1 VHVQTAYIWPFAA
14 NILVSN
20 CMGFFLCRYSFMPQA
35 AATPLKWLT
44 AASIAFWWTI
54 GLYMMG
60 SQAFEL
66 GLGGF
71 GADVVSPGGDK
82 DNIAQPFWQPMTFVI
97 VAVGT
102 VQSLQDLVAYKALV
116 IVEESGTTVL
126 SWKDMHKWAMVDLMW
141 QAAVIFGFFA
151 SYFPFCLY
159 GFPEWTCISSPFF
172 AVPLSTALRDPTPRA
187 VPSVR
192 CSLKKP
198 TCAWARP
205 FCRIRYAAVLVLSL
219 PIVPHAKWTYGFIGA
234 LFSGKMAEF
243 SKLGHAWDGIKDGS
257 YGTKPKAK

>member
-1 VHVQTAYIWPFAA
+1 VPHYVAIGCWLNVLAIYMPLEDWKLAPPLSEWRMQTAYIWPFAA

-172 AVPLSTALRDPTPRA
+172 AVPL
-187 VPSVR
+187 
-192 CSLKKP
+192 
-198 TCAWARP
+198 
-205 FCRIRYAAVLVLSL
+205 ILVLSL